1 MNNDD
6 LIMLWGLSML
16 LVCVGGLVWLVAVQG

>member
-6 LIMLWGLSML
+6 LILLWSLCMLMT
-16 LVCVGGLVWLVAVQG
+16 CVGGLVWLVVAQR